1 MTDDPPPRNERRPI
15 VIGGAAVAGLVA
27 AGCALVMVAT
37 DGSAKSSDTTE
48 HADADASHA
57 RGPDPQVDNRSLTP
71 MGGPAPASDGT
82 FTTASKSNG
91 FADFIVKFDDDPKVD
106 AIIRQFRK
114 DEASARDA
122 FESWASNKPGL
133 SGFELTGATYSG
145 EALLRYRFKDGTA
158 PSRAA
163 VDELLK
169 QLRNAPNVAYCDPD
183 FTAQPGSG
191 RD

>member
-1 MTDDPPPRNERRPI
+1 MTDDPRPRNERRPVI
-15 VIGGAAVAGLVA
+15 VGGVAVAGLVA
-27 AGCALVMVAT
+27 AGCALVMVT
-37 DGSAKSSDTTE
+37 SDGSTKTPDTTE
-48 HADADASHA
+48 HTNEDATHA
-57 RGPDPQVDNRSLTP
+57 RGADRQAENRSLTP
-71 MGGPAPASDGT
+71 MGGPSPASDGS

-91 FADFIVKFDDDPKVD
+91 FADFIVKFDEDPKVD

-114 DEASARDA
+114 DEASAKQA
-122 FESWASNKPGL
+122 FENWASTKPGL

-145 EALLRYRFKDGTA
+145 EALLRYRFNDGTA

-163 VDELLK
+163 VDEVLK